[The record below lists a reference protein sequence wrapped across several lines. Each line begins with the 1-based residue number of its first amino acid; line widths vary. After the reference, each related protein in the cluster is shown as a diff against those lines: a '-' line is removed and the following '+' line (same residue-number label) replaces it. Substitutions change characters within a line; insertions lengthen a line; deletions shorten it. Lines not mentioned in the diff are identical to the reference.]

1 MSRVDLQKGC
11 APGVKKKLFI
21 NAIVTILV
29 LLIFAGPALAIT
41 PAPKDDVKKYN
52 YSSMH
57 FRYIGDIFHERTV
70 NFQLHGGSAYFLTEG
85 KGSASGSHYVTDV
98 EFEKRNPASEVYRI
112 TALSLQAY
120 MTGTTALDA
129 AEDEKLLIMSV
140 INLPKQDVEMSTG
153 VEMDPGETGF
163 IKHDIM
169 SSQSTYG
176 DYLKMT
182 NHFGNTGGTTKRV
195 LEITGYL
202 KDQMRVDGYAE
213 VWDTTEMSDGKHK
226 SGFWDMLP

>member
-1 MSRVDLQKGC
+1 MKRRIL
-11 APGVKKKLFI
+11 I
-21 NAIVTILV
+21 TAIVTILV
-29 LLIFAGPALAIT
+29 LLIFAMPAMAQ
-41 PAPKDDVKKYN
+41 VSRYR

-57 FRYIGDIFHERTV
+57 FRYIGDIFHERTID
-70 NFQLHGGSAYFLTEG
+70 FQLHGGAAFFSING
-85 KGSASGSHYVTDV
+85 KGSASGSHYITEV
-98 EFEKRNPASEVYRI
+98 EYKKRNPAEEVYRI

-140 INLPKQDVEMSTG
+140 IELPKQGVEMATG
-153 VEMDPGETGF
+153 VQMDPGETGF
-163 IKHDIM
+163 ISHDII
-169 SSQSTYG
+169 SSQSSYG

-182 NHFGNTGGTTKRV
+182 NHFGNTGGTTKRI
-195 LEITGYL
+195 LEIPGYL

-213 VWDTTEMSDGKHK
+213 VWDTTELRDGKHK